1 MKKRRK
7 GTIGIFIVL
16 LTASAGFLFY
26 YMGNRTLKEEG
37 LSGKGAAKEQEWSEE
52 GEGYRLYYDES
63 SGTYSYQIFS
73 LENEIIEEGADI
85 YRVAFIKEISDT
97 IIHLAISV
105 GSPARYECFFD
116 RETGEKSEGYFN
128 VSAVNNRTVVYMDWT
143 QEGEI
148 CLVIKDM
155 FDKNR
160 LYKEIIR
167 DFSPTAV
174 PSNDLTKAV
183 FLDDTTLEIEYYVGE
198 DYDSVKEVITIF

>member
-16 LTASAGFLFY
+16 LTVSAGFLFY

-97 IIHLAISV
+97 IIHLAINV